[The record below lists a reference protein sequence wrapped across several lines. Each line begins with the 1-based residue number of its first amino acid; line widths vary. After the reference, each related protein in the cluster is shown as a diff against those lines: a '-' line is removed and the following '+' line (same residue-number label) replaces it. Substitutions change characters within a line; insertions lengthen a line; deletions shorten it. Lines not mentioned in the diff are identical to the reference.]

1 MGHVLQFAERD
12 PSLSDDLAKAQIE
25 ILREAL
31 LSKQY
36 ERLDKADQTLLIV
49 VAGMDGVGKG
59 SAINTLNTWL
69 DPRHVHTLAFGKLS
83 EEEAMRPFDV
93 ALLE

>member
-31 LSKQY
+31 DRKS
-36 ERLDKADQTLLIV
+36 V
-49 VAGMDGVGKG
+49 V
-59 SAINTLNTWL
+59 
-69 DPRHVHTLAFGKLS
+69 
-83 EEEAMRPFDV
+83 
-93 ALLE
+93 